1 MGLKASFTTCKP
13 RFPGCSLEHFVNRVY
28 RAIEILLL
36 FTVIF
41 NQVRYILLMSYVS
54 TYARIDTVSGKNY
67 DSMNVKSCDAEY
79 FLQSIRVARVVIILQ
94 TS

>member
-1 MGLKASFTTCKP
+1 MGLKASFTTCKH
-13 RFPGCSLEHFVNRVY
+13 RFPGWSLEHFVNRVR

-41 NQVRYILLMSYVS
+41 NQVRDILLMSYLS
-54 TYARIDTVSGKNY
+54 TYVRIDTVSGKNY
-67 DSMNVKSCDAEY
+67 NIMDLKSCDAEY